1 MQRINERVTDKIQA
15 ISAGDGDSA
24 DARLQK
30 SLLVFALILVMLAT
44 LLWGVI
50 YFSLGEPQAGWI
62 SIAYS
67 LITLGCLFFIWRTRR
82 IWGVLYL
89 QLLLGL
95 LLPFTHSIM
104 LGGFQSSGAVII
116 WSLISPLGALFFLD
130 RRRALPWIFAFPLL
144 LALAALLQALFPLR
158 SSISPAMA
166 SIFFVMNI
174 GAVSAIV
181 LVMLAYFVSEK
192 ESAYRQ
198 LAVEQEKAE
207 NLLLNILPREIA
219 DILKNGSKTIA
230 DSFSGAS
237 ILFADLVGFTPLTAK
252 MEPVEMVNLLNQIFS
267 YFDSL
272 VEKYDLEKI
281 RTIGDNYM
289 VASGVPRPRPDHAHA
304 LAQMAL
310 DMQAYIDSL
319 PPVNGRP
326 VRFRVGIN
334 SGPVIGGVIG
344 RKKFVYDLWG
354 DAVNIASRM
363 ESHGVAGKIQITE
376 STYKLICDDFIC
388 EERGL
393 IDIKGRGPAKTW
405 FILGLRV
412 KDGEDARPSFIQQAN
427 LEEDNA

>member
-1 MQRINERVTDKIQA
+1 MQPINERVTNKIQA
-15 ISAGDGDSA
+15 ISAGGSDSA

-30 SLLVFALILVMLAT
+30 SLLVFALILVMFAT
-44 LLWGVI
+44 LLWGVV

-82 IWGVLYL
+82 IRAVLYL

-95 LLPFTHSIM
+95 LLPFTHSII

-144 LALAALLQALFPLR
+144 LALAALLQALYPLR
-158 SSISPAMA
+158 SGISPAMA
-166 SIFFVMNI
+166 STFFVMNI

-219 DILKNGSKTIA
+219 GILKNGSKTIA

-289 VASGVPRPRPDHAHA
+289 VASGVPRSRPDHAHA
-304 LAQMAL
+304 LALMAL
-310 DMQAYIDSL
+310 DMQAYINSL
-319 PPVNGRP
+319 PPVNGKP
-326 VRFRVGIN
+326 VRFRMGIN

-363 ESHGVAGKIQITE
+363 ESHGVAGKIQITQ

-393 IDIKGRGPAKTW
+393 IDIKGRGPAETW
-405 FILGLRV
+405 FIVGRRV
-412 KDGEDARPSFIQQAN
+412 KDSEDARPGCI
-427 LEEDNA
+427 